1 MRGCLF
7 KDIHVAKLEALTML
21 ANDQLKLNNAI
32 NTVLINLNSRIVGI
46 FSFLIALWSAE
57 KTQTTPF
64 NKISLISSFAKNF
77 NTLTKQNWY
86 QEMLSHALNL

>member
-46 FSFLIALWSAE
+46 FSFLIAL
-57 KTQTTPF
+57 
-64 NKISLISSFAKNF
+64 
-77 NTLTKQNWY
+77 
-86 QEMLSHALNL
+86 